1 MEYMILEPLLWS
13 VQRSIW
19 SSADTAHG
27 RHTVAD
33 DSCMQ
38 LARNKIVNSWK
49 LIQFGLI
56 GIL

>member
-1 MEYMILEPLLWS
+1 MEYMILKPLGG
-13 VQRSIW
+13 QRSIW
-19 SSADTAHG
+19 SSPDTAHG

-49 LIQFGLI
+49 LIQFELI